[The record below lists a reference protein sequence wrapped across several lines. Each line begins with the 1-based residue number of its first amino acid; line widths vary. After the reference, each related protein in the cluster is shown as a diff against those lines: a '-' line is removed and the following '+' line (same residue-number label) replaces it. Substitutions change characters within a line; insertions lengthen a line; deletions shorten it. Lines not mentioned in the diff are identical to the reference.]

1 MSIKVLLLSD
11 SHSEHTEKWALGLAA
26 RGIKIGIFSFNRSSY
41 QWFNNVENIT
51 LLHET
56 DNTVNAKR
64 NRTKFKYI
72 QYVSDLKKAIREF
85 QPDIL
90 HAHYATSYGLIGAL
104 SGFHPYI
111 ISVWGEDVYKF
122 PNASGLH
129 KSLLKY
135 NLKKADEI
143 LSTSDIMRNE
153 TRKYTHKD
161 IMVTPFGVDTKVF
174 CKKEVKKDK
183 DTIYIGTIKAIE
195 DKYGI
200 KYIIEAAKILKQR
213 ITTKKLKVLLIGP
226 GTKIDYYKSVVKAEG
241 LEGIVELTGRINF
254 NEVSDYH
261 NLLDV
266 FLNVSVDDSE
276 SFGVA
281 VVEAMACETPVVV
294 SNVGGLKEVVDHGE
308 YGIVVKKESAEEIA
322 SAVEKIIGDQNYVKT
337 ITAKAREHVLRKYDF
352 NVCLDKMIHIYKTHI
367 D

>member
-11 SHSEHTEKWALGLAA
+11 SHSEHTEKWALGLAS
-26 RGIKIGIFSFNRSSY
+26 RGVKIGVFSFNKSTY
-41 QWFNNVENIT
+41 NWFQGVENIT

-56 DNTVNAKR
+56 DTTVNAKR
-64 NRTKFKYI
+64 NRTKLQYI
-72 QYVSDLKKAIREF
+72 RYISDLKKALREF
-85 QPDIL
+85 KPDIL

-161 IMVTPFGVDTKVF
+161 IMVTPFGVDTTEF
-174 CKKEVKKDK
+174 RKKEVEKDK
-183 DTIYIGTIKAIE
+183 DTIYIGTIKSIE

-200 KYIIEAAKILKQR
+200 KYIIEATKLLLPRMKH
-213 ITTKKLKVLLIGP
+213 KKLKVLLVGS
-226 GTKIDYYKSVVKAEG
+226 GTRIDHYKAIVKAEK
-241 LEGIVELTGRINF
+241 LEDVIEFTGR
-254 NEVSDYH
+254 VSFSEISNYH

-294 SNVGGLKEVVDHGE
+294 SDVGGLKEVVGLGE
-308 YGIVVKKESAEEIA
+308 YGVIVKKKDAEAIA
-322 SAVEKIIGDQNYVKT
+322 TAVEKIINDEAYVKM
-337 ITAKAREHVLRKYDF
+337 ITAKAREHVMKKYDF
-352 NVCLDKMIHIYKTHI
+352 NVCLDKMIHIYKTHLT
-367 D
+367 

>member
-11 SHSEHTEKWALGLAA
+11 SHSEHTEKWALGLAS
-26 RGIKIGIFSFNRSSY
+26 RGVKIGLFSFNKSSY
-41 QWFNNVENIT
+41 NWFEGIENIT

-64 NRTKFKYI
+64 NRTKFQYI
-72 QYVSDLKKAIREF
+72 QYVSNLKKAIREF

-161 IMVTPFGVDTKVF
+161 IMVTPFGVDTNEF
-174 CKKEVKKDK
+174 RKKEAKKEK
-183 DTIYIGTIKAIE
+183 DTIYIGTIKAME

-200 KYIIEAAKILKQR
+200 RYIIEATKLLVQR
-213 ITTKKLKVLLIGP
+213 IKNKKLKVLMVGP
-226 GTKIDYYKSVVKAEG
+226 GTQIDRYKEIVKEQK
-241 LEGIVELTGRINF
+241 LEHVIEFTGRISF
-254 NEVSDYH
+254 TEVSNYH

-281 VVEAMACETPVVV
+281 VVEAMACETPVIV
-294 SNVGGLKEVVDHGE
+294 SDVGGLKEVVDHGE
-308 YGIVVKKESAEEIA
+308 YGIVVKKRDAEAIA
-322 SAVEKIIGDQNYVKT
+322 TAVEKIINDEVYANTV
-337 ITAKAREHVLRKYDF
+337 TAKARQHVLKKYDF
-352 NVCLDKMIHIYKTHI
+352 NVCLDKMIHIYKTHL

>member
-1 MSIKVLLLSD
+1 MPIKVLLLSD
-11 SHSEHTEKWALGLAA
+11 SHSEHTEKWALGLAS
-26 RGIKIGIFSFNRSSY
+26 RGIHIGLFSFNRSTY
-41 QWFNNVENIT
+41 RWFENVENIT

-56 DNTVNAKR
+56 DNTVNAKK

-72 QYVSDLKKAIREF
+72 KYVSDLKKAIREF

-161 IMVTPFGVDTKVF
+161 IMVTPFGVDTQVF
-174 CKKEVKKDK
+174 SKKEVKKDK
-183 DTIYIGTIKAIE
+183 DTIYMGTIKAIE

-200 KYIIEAAKILKQR
+200 KYIIEAADILKNKVGD
-213 ITTKKLKVLLIGP
+213 KKLKVLLIGP
-226 GTKIDYYKSVVKAEG
+226 GTKIGYYKNMVKEMG
-241 LEGIVELTGRINF
+241 LEGIVEIPGRIPF

-266 FLNVSVDDSE
+266 FLNVSIDDSE

-281 VVEAMACETPVVV
+281 VVEALACETPVVV
-294 SNVGGLKEVVDHGE
+294 SDVGGLKEVVEHGE
-308 YGIVVKKESAEEIA
+308 YGIVVKKKNPVEIA
-322 SAVEKIIGDQNYVKT
+322 EAVERIINDKDYAHNIAIKGRQ
-337 ITAKAREHVLRKYDF
+337 HVLKKYDF
-352 NVCLDKMIHIYKTHI
+352 NVCLDKMIHIYKTHL

>member
-1 MSIKVLLLSD
+1 MPIKILLLSD
-11 SHSEHTEKWALGLAA
+11 SHSEHTEKWALGLAS
-26 RGIKIGIFSFNRSSY
+26 RGIKIGLFSFNKASY
-41 QWFNNVENIT
+41 NWFENIENIT

-56 DNTVNAKR
+56 DNTVNAKK
-64 NRTKFKYI
+64 NRTKFQYI
-72 QYVSDLKKAIREF
+72 QYVSNLKKAIREF

-161 IMVTPFGVDTKVF
+161 IMVTPFGVDTDVF
-174 CKKEVKKDK
+174 RKKEVKKDK
-183 DTIYIGTIKAIE
+183 DTFYIGTIKAIE

-200 KYIIEAAKILKQR
+200 KYIIEATKILKQR
-213 ITTKKLKVLLIGP
+213 IKNKKLKVLLIGP
-226 GTKIDYYKSVVKAEG
+226 GTKIDHYKGVVKAEG
-241 LEGIVELTGRINF
+241 LTEEVEILGRIPF
-254 NEVSDYH
+254 DEVSNYH

-281 VVEAMACETPVVV
+281 VVEAMACETPVIV
-294 SNVGGLKEVVDHGE
+294 SDVGGLKEVVDHGE
-308 YGIVVKKESAEEIA
+308 YGIVVKKENAEEIA
-322 SAVEKIIGDQNYVKT
+322 TAVEKIINDENYVKI
-337 ITAKAREHVLRKYDF
+337 ITKKARQNVLEKYDF

>member
-1 MSIKVLLLSD
+1 MPIKVLLLSD
-11 SHSEHTEKWALGLAA
+11 SHSEHTEKWALGLAS
-26 RGIKIGIFSFNRSSY
+26 RGIQIGLFSFNRSSY
-41 QWFNNVENIT
+41 RWFDNVENII

-56 DNTVNAKR
+56 DNTVNAKK

-143 LSTSDIMRNE
+143 LSTSDVMRNE

-174 CKKEVKKDK
+174 SKKEVKKEK
-183 DTIYIGTIKAIE
+183 DTIYLGTIKAIE

-200 KYIIEAAKILKQR
+200 KYIIEAAAMLKDR
-213 ITTKKLKVLLIGP
+213 IGNKKLKVLLIGP
-226 GTKIDYYKSVVKAEG
+226 GTKIGHYRNMVKEMG
-241 LEGIVELTGRINF
+241 LEGIVELPGRIPF
-254 NEVSDYH
+254 NEVSNYH
-261 NLLDV
+261 NLFDV
-266 FLNVSVDDSE
+266 FLNVSIDDSE

-281 VVEAMACETPVVV
+281 VVEALACETPVVV
-294 SNVGGLKEVVDHGE
+294 TDVGGLKEVVEHGE
-308 YGIVVKKESAEEIA
+308 YGIVVKKKNAVEIA
-322 SAVEKIIGDQNYVKT
+322 EAVERIINDREYAGT
-337 ITAKAREHVLRKYDF
+337 IALKGRQHVLKKYDF
-352 NVCLDKMIHIYKTHI
+352 NVCLDKMIHIYKTHL

>member
-1 MSIKVLLLSD
+1 MKVLLLSD

-26 RGIKIGIFSFNRSSY
+26 RGIKIGIFSFNKSSY

-135 NLKKADEI
+135 NLRKADEI

-161 IMVTPFGVDTKVF
+161 IMVTPFGVDTNVF

-213 ITTKKLKVLLIGP
+213 ITNKKLKVLLIGP

-322 SAVEKIIGDQNYVKT
+322 NAVEKIINDQNYVKT

>member
-1 MSIKVLLLSD
+1 MPIKILLLSD
-11 SHSEHTEKWALGLAA
+11 SHSEHTEKWALGLSS
-26 RGIKIGIFSFNRSSY
+26 RGIQIGLFSFNRSSY
-41 QWFNNVENIT
+41 RWFENIDNIT

-56 DNTVNAKR
+56 DVTVNAKKK
-64 NRTKFKYI
+64 RTKFKYI

-85 QPDIL
+85 QPHIL

-135 NLKKADEI
+135 NLKNADEI
-143 LSTSDIMRNE
+143 LSTSDVMRNE

-161 IMVTPFGVDTKVF
+161 IMVTPYGVDTSVF
-174 CKKEVKKDK
+174 CRKPVKKNK
-183 DTIYIGTIKAIE
+183 DTVYVGTIKAIE

-200 KYIIEAAKILKQR
+200 KYIIEAAAILKQR
-213 ITTKKLKVLLIGP
+213 ITDKKLKVLLIGP
-226 GTKIDYYKSVVKAEG
+226 GTKIGHYREVVRSLG
-241 LEGIVELTGRINF
+241 LEDTVELTGRIPF

-281 VVEAMACETPVVV
+281 VVEALACETPVIV
-294 SNVGGLKEVVDHGE
+294 SDVGGLKEVVDHGE
-308 YGIVVKKESAEEIA
+308 YGIVVRKKNPEDIA
-322 SAVEKIIGDQNYVKT
+322 NAVERIINDDAYVKA
-337 ITAKAREHVLRKYDF
+337 ITEKGRQHVLKKYDF
-352 NVCLDKMIHIYKTHI
+352 NVCLDKMIHIYKTHLG
-367 D
+367 

>member
-1 MSIKVLLLSD
+1 MPIKILLLSD
-11 SHSEHTEKWALGLAA
+11 SHSEHTEKWALGLAS
-26 RGIKIGIFSFNRSSY
+26 RGIQIGLFSFNRSTY
-41 QWFNNVENIT
+41 RWFENVQNIT

-56 DNTVNAKR
+56 DTTVNAKK

-143 LSTSDIMRNE
+143 LSTSDVMRNE

-161 IMVTPFGVDTKVF
+161 IMVTPFGVDTTVF
-174 CKKEVKKDK
+174 CKKPVQKDK
-183 DTIYIGTIKAIE
+183 DTVYIGTIKAIE

-200 KYIIEAAKILKQR
+200 KYIIEAAALLKQR
-213 ITTKKLKVLLIGP
+213 IKTRKLKVLLIGP
-226 GTKIDYYKSVVKAEG
+226 GTKIDHYKAVIKAEG
-241 LEGIVELTGRINF
+241 LEDTVELTGRIPF
-254 NEVSDYH
+254 NEVSTYH

-266 FLNVSVDDSE
+266 FLNVSIDDSE

-281 VVEAMACETPVVV
+281 VVEALACETPVVV
-294 SNVGGLKEVVDHGE
+294 SDVGGLKEVVEHGE
-308 YGIVVKKESAEEIA
+308 YGIVVKKKNAAEIA
-322 SAVEKIIGDQNYVKT
+322 DAVERIINDEAY
-337 ITAKAREHVLRKYDF
+337 AKAIAEKGRQHVLKKYDF
-352 NVCLDKMIHIYKTHI
+352 NVCLDKMIHIYKTHLG
-367 D
+367 

>member
-11 SHSEHTEKWALGLAA
+11 SHSEHTEKWALGLAS
-26 RGIKIGIFSFNRSSY
+26 RGIKIGIFSFNKSTY
-41 QWFNNVENIT
+41 NWFNGVENIT

-56 DNTVNAKR
+56 DATVNAKR
-64 NRTKFKYI
+64 NRTKFQYI
-72 QYVSDLKKAIREF
+72 QYISDLKKAIREY

-90 HAHYATSYGLIGAL
+90 HAHYATSYGLIGAM

-122 PNASGLH
+122 PRASGLH

-161 IMVTPFGVDTKVF
+161 IMVTPFGVDTNEFK
-174 CKKEVKKDK
+174 KKEVKKEK
-183 DTIYIGTIKAIE
+183 DTIYIGTIKAME

-200 KYIIEAAKILKQR
+200 QYIIEAAKLLLQR
-213 ITTKKLKVLLIGP
+213 IKNKKLKVLLIGP
-226 GTKIDYYKSVVKAEG
+226 GTRIDDYKAIVKSEK
-241 LEGIVELTGRINF
+241 LEDIIEFTGRVSF
-254 NEVSDYH
+254 TEVSTYH
-261 NLLDV
+261 NMLDV
-266 FLNVSVDDSE
+266 FLNVSIDDSE

-294 SNVGGLKEVVDHGE
+294 SDVGGLKEVVELGE
-308 YGIVVKKESAEEIA
+308 YGIVVKKKNAEEIA
-322 SAVEKIIGDQNYVKT
+322 SAVEKIINDEAYVKS
-337 ITAKAREHVLRKYDF
+337 ITKKAREHVMKKYDF
-352 NVCLDKMIHIYKTHI
+352 NVCLDKMIKIYKTHL

>member
-1 MSIKVLLLSD
+1 MPLKILLLSD
-11 SHSEHTEKWALGLAA
+11 SHSEHTEKWAIGLAS
-26 RGIKIGIFSFNRSSY
+26 RGIKIGLFSFNKASY
-41 QWFNNVENIT
+41 NWFKNIDNIT

-56 DNTVNAKR
+56 DITVNAKR

-161 IMVTPFGVDTKVF
+161 IMVTPFGVDTNVF
-174 CKKEVKKDK
+174 HKMEVKKDK
-183 DTIYIGTIKAIE
+183 DTFYIGTIKAIE

-213 ITTKKLKVLLIGP
+213 IKNKKLKVLLIGP
-226 GTKIDYYKSVVKAEG
+226 GTKIDYYKSVIKEEN
-241 LEGIVELTGRINF
+241 LTEEVEILGRIPF
-254 NEVSDYH
+254 DEVSYYH

-281 VVEAMACETPVVV
+281 VVEAMACETPVIV
-294 SNVGGLKEVVDHGE
+294 SNVGGLKEVVEHGE
-308 YGIVVKKESAEEIA
+308 FGIVVKKESAEEIA
-322 SAVEKIIGDQNYVKT
+322 DAVEKIMKDESYVKT

-367 D
+367 N